1 MKPHVTRLWESQ
13 CERLYGM
20 KFIPRCLP
28 SLFVLCRLTTVS
40 VALYTQEA
48 EQGSWVGGGWRVMMD
63 GWVRGAGGGRGGLEE
78 KLLLLRLM
86 MTLVLMPLEFL
97 MALYVR
103 NTNTNVRI
111 YR

>member
-1 MKPHVTRLWESQ
+1 M
-13 CERLYGM
+13 
-20 KFIPRCLP
+20 
-28 SLFVLCRLTTVS
+28 
-40 VALYTQEA
+40 
-48 EQGSWVGGGWRVMMD
+48 GGCG
-63 GWVRGAGGGRGGLEE
+63 VRGAGGGRGGLEE

>member
-63 GWVRGAGGGRGGLEE
+63 GWVRGAGCGRWKGWAGGEAAATAPHDDVGADAAG
-78 KLLLLRLM
+78 
-86 MTLVLMPLEFL
+86 VFNGV
-97 MALYVR
+97 VR
-103 NTNTNVRI
+103 T
-111 YR
+111 